1 MASKAGT
8 KEVWEEMRVYE
19 TSETEGLGPLR
30 LDRQAGSRSFY
41 SAFGA
46 GGGVDVFLYLVQH
59 RDLNEW
65 EAGTGHLS
73 DAGTLC
79 RDTVIASSG
88 NDQPVHF
95 SPGVKDITNNIY
107 EGAYDA

>member
-1 MASKAGT
+1 MANEAVK
-8 KEVWEEMRVYE
+8 EMRVYE
-19 TSETEGLGPLR
+19 TSETAGAGDLLLTR
-30 LDRQAGSRSFY
+30 RAGSRSFY
-41 SAFGA
+41 STFGA
-46 GGGVDVFLYLVQH
+46 GGAPDAFLYLVSH

-79 RDTVIASSG
+79 RDTVVASSN
-88 NDQPVHF
+88 NDKPVDF
-95 SPGVKDITNNIY
+95 SAGMKDVTNNIY